1 MSKRVRIT
9 AIVTTLCLCLSLFVI
24 GVLSATTATLN
35 VTSTLRFEADG
46 VYVMV
51 DASLKQGASVTD
63 ADVIEGEGE
72 PTGQA
77 TYTAYSYKKATDSNA
92 PDGSASSDTF
102 LQADGTTPAGD
113 WAIGDIYF
121 TSQNIVVVYEFM
133 VYNYSPF
140 EVQGTVQGISEALT
154 TYVEQGQLSIVT
166 YTGTD
171 SASATA
177 TGSPT
182 YTFNIPARTS
192 TTEPGQACYK
202 IAVTL
207 KNFMSDLATDEI
219 EMSVSFEEYE
229 IKPVPEPV
237 YEYFTY
243 SGGAI
248 TGLSDEYK
256 SLEVKPE
263 TLIIPSTD
271 GEGNKITTISGT
283 SGMIEIVFPFEDLE
297 SSNII
302 IEEGITTIG
311 REAFASCV
319 SITSVTIPSTIT
331 AWEPTVD
338 ASLSGYNN
346 AFSDCVNLSN
356 ITLAEGLT
364 TLGDYAFNNCTSLTS
379 VTIPS
384 SVSSFGTH
392 IFNGCTN
399 LESISLTSS
408 ENLLNIHGDS
418 TFEGCSNI
426 INEENNVE
434 YLINTTENGV
444 DKYLIAVGFATE
456 EVTTV
461 EINPNCKYLAFG
473 LCSSNRNIT
482 SISLP
487 TGLIGIGAWAFA
499 NCTDLT
505 NITIP
510 EGITS
515 IKTSTFSNCSALTN
529 ITLPSTLTN
538 IESSAFSHCDSLVS
552 ITIPE
557 KVVSIGRNTFFPCD
571 NLKNVTFADP
581 NNWRVYESSSD
592 ETGIGLT
599 LSTSSSAARY
609 LKSTYRM
616 YTWKKL

>member
-1 MSKRVRIT
+1 MKRTRIVTLVSTLCICLALFATGVWAAVSTVNFSLNGNLKYYPEGLFVTLSGQVYRGSSSIDADMEAIKSDPRFTYGPVSNFDSELDEISGNFPIETWNIGAIGVIPNQNYVKIEVDITNYSEFPIKGTPTITLDEANVTIVSNNTDDISMIATNETVKYKLIFEIT
-9 AIVTTLCLCLSLFVI
+9 A
-24 GVLSATTATLN
+24 
-35 VTSTLRFEADG
+35 STEIN
-46 VYVMV
+46 
-51 DASLKQGASVTD
+51 K
-63 ADVIEGEGE
+63 
-72 PTGQA
+72 
-77 TYTAYSYKKATDSNA
+77 
-92 PDGSASSDTF
+92 
-102 LQADGTTPAGD
+102 
-113 WAIGDIYF
+113 
-121 TSQNIVVVYEFM
+121 
-133 VYNYSPF
+133 
-140 EVQGTVQGISEALT
+140 
-154 TYVEQGQLSIVT
+154 
-166 YTGTD
+166 
-171 SASATA
+171 
-177 TGSPT
+177 
-182 YTFNIPARTS
+182 
-192 TTEPGQACYK
+192 
-202 IAVTL
+202 
-207 KNFMSDLATDEI
+207 EI
-219 EMSVSFEEYE
+219 EISFDFEETEYE
-229 IKPVPEPV
+229 IFH
-237 YEYFTY
+237 EYFTY
-243 SGGAI
+243 SSDHTAI
-248 TGLSDEYK
+248 TGLSDTYK
-256 SLEVKPE
+256 NLEVKPE

-346 AFSDCVNLSN
+346 AFSDCDYLSN

-461 EINPNCKYLAFG
+461 EINPNCKYLAYG
-473 LCSSNRNIT
+473 LCLSNRNIT

-499 NCTDLT
+499 NCTNLT
-505 NITIP
+505 SITIP

-557 KVVSIGRNTFFPCD
+557 KVVSIGRNTFFSCD

>member
-51 DASLKQGASVTD
+51 DCKLKQGASVMD

-92 PDGSASSDTF
+92 PDGSVSSNTF
-102 LQADGTTPAGD
+102 LQADGSPAGD
-113 WAIGDIYF
+113 WTIGDIYF

-133 VYNYSPF
+133 VYNYSEF
-140 EVQGTVQGISEALT
+140 EVTGTVTGVSEALASYT
-154 TYVEQGQLSIVT
+154 DKLSVTT
-166 YTGTD
+166 YTGTT
-171 SASATA
+171 SADATA
-177 TGSPT
+177 TGTT
-182 YTFNIPARTS
+182 YTFNIPARTGI
-192 TTEPGQACYK
+192 TEPGKVCYK

-219 EMSVSFEEYE
+219 EMSISFEEYE

-271 GEGNKITTISGT
+271 GEGNKITIISGK

-473 LCSSNRNIT
+473 LCLSNSRNIT
-482 SISLP
+482 SISLS

-499 NCTDLT
+499 NCTKLT
-505 NITIP
+505 SITIP

-538 IESSAFSHCDSLVS
+538 IESSAFSDCNSLVS

-557 KVVSIGRNTFFPCD
+557 KVVSIGRDTFFSCD